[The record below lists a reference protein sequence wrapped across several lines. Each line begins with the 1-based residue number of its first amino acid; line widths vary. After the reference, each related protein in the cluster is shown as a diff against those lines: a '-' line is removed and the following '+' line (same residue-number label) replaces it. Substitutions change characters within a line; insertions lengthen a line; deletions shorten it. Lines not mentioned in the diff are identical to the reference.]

1 LPIVKKIHARELLR
15 SAVVLDLGDVGREA
29 ADLIEVARNEAESL
43 LADARIEAAR
53 LTECAAEIGRAEGM
67 AAGEAAGRAEGLAAG
82 ATQGREEAMNAMT
95 EELNSIATGWN
106 EALVGLMA
114 SRDAIREE
122 ARRDLL
128 RLSLAIAER
137 VLGRLPAHQPSFV
150 ADQVS
155 GAIEML
161 AGSTSLRITL
171 NPEDVPAV
179 EEHLPAV
186 MATIRGS
193 EDADV
198 SIETDPE
205 IVRGGCVVRAGDG
218 EIDARL
224 DVQMSKIVSG
234 LFPEL
239 LENPP
244 ADSSASSASSESP
257 LVPSPSPSPVVDH
270 TIIGAVPPTEA
281 PVPSDEAEGDDAS
294 SQPDQPSEWTV
305 TRGLEAPI
313 AGDRG
318 PEATP

>member
-1 LPIVKKIHARELLR
+1 MPIVKKIHARELLR

-82 ATQGREEAMNAMT
+82 ATQGREEAMNAMA

-106 EALVGLMA
+106 EALVGLLA

-161 AGSTSLRITL
+161 AGSTSLRIT
-171 NPEDVPAV
+171 
-179 EEHLPAV
+179 
-186 MATIRGS
+186 
-193 EDADV
+193 
-198 SIETDPE
+198 
-205 IVRGGCVVRAGDG
+205 
-218 EIDARL
+218 
-224 DVQMSKIVSG
+224 
-234 LFPEL
+234 
-239 LENPP
+239 
-244 ADSSASSASSESP
+244 
-257 LVPSPSPSPVVDH
+257 
-270 TIIGAVPPTEA
+270 
-281 PVPSDEAEGDDAS
+281 
-294 SQPDQPSEWTV
+294 
-305 TRGLEAPI
+305 
-313 AGDRG
+313 
-318 PEATP
+318 